1 MAYKHYTRCYQH
13 TPGDVPFRKA
23 DLLAFSAGASTLPLV
38 GVIAAF
44 LTGNVTVGFVLLGVG
59 YATAIIAVADA
70 WLNHRLACV
79 SGRQCAV
86 GRVMKS
92 PEISD
97 LGEFDNDEFID
108 VMLMPHRDDDDYAE
122 ENHNYTE
129 GKPGKTIGGHPEKQ
143 PENDIY
149 LDGFQGEEFMKPFL
163 EDLPYKLDRAK
174 LHCEAEGNFWVK
186 MKEWA
191 AIAGAVV
198 AAAAAGGAAAGAAAG
213 CSIGFALFGP
223 IGCAIGAIIGAIL
236 GGAGGAAGGHV
247 LVSWIAFSAD
257 PGDVEDANVGDRAL
271 GEISAGDKVVV
282 LGEHVYDGFHEG
294 WHEFHPLMAIMKL
307 NDEESSQYLEWIPE
321 LAVPPLGMVSL
332 PADPPNLPLSLKNLT
347 LEDMVLGL
355 GSDKF
360 RKRADWLRDNW
371 CEKLNDAFSD
381 ATRTTQRRR
390 KHRWTA
396 HPTVDGCIEE
406 GDTGFEITTPP
417 KAPTHG

>member
-13 TPGDVPFRKA
+13 TVGDVPFRKD
-23 DLLAFSAGASTLPLV
+23 DLLAFSAGASALPLG

-59 YATAIIAVADA
+59 YAQAIIAVADA

-92 PEISD
+92 PEISE

-108 VMLMPHRDDDDYAE
+108 VMLMPHRDDDDYVE
-122 ENHNYTE
+122 ENHNYKN
-129 GKPGKTIGGHPEKQ
+129 GKPGKTIGGHAEKQ

-149 LDGFQGEEFMKPFL
+149 LDGFQGEQFMKPFF

-186 MKEWA
+186 MQEWA
-191 AIAGAVV
+191 AVAGAVV

-213 CSIGFALFGP
+213 CAIGFALFGP

-236 GGAGGAAGGHV
+236 GGAGGAAGGHM

-257 PGDVEDANVGDRAL
+257 PGDVEDANVGDKAL

-294 WHEFHPLMAIMKL
+294 WHEFHPLMAIIKL
-307 NDEESSQYLEWIPE
+307 NHEESSQYLEWNPE
-321 LAVPPLGMVSL
+321 FAITDFKTPL
-332 PADPPNLPLSLKNLT
+332 PADPPDLPPAIKHLNGFEMPLGLASDNFRARAEWLKN
-347 LEDMVLGL
+347 
-355 GSDKF
+355 K
-360 RKRADWLRDNW
+360 W
-371 CEKLNDAFSD
+371 CGMLDDAFSLP
-381 ATRTTQRRR
+381 TRTLQAHP

-396 HPTVDGCIEE
+396 HPTVDGCLEE
-406 GDTGFEITTPP
+406 GDTGFEITVPP
-417 KAPTHG
+417 HAPTHG